1 MNNEAIKGINIK
13 KLSSILIFIE
23 AILFFLSII
32 MSVQVYVN
40 HKNVDRI
47 TDDYIGIQND
57 IYSLQSAS
65 DLMSA
70 KSRQYVMTGS
80 VGFAYEYFKEV
91 NETKRRDYA
100 VSNIKERISD
110 VGHGAAEPIEKALAK
125 SNSLLNK
132 ELHAMA
138 LIASLGDENDD
149 EYIPIELKEYT
160 LSEDEQ
166 NLSTTEKK
174 DKAYSLVFG
183 DGYSFEKL
191 SIRESVDEA
200 TINLLGEV
208 GDYKALISKRYNWS
222 FTTLMIL
229 LALSAF
235 NFIVI
240 AICLFRLVLHPLD
253 LSISAI
259 QEEQTIPLCKS
270 YELNYLAVTYNSVYE
285 QNTTTRLHLKSKAER
300 DELTGLLNR
309 SAFNDLVDFY
319 KNANEELAFLIM
331 DVDNFKNVNDTYGH
345 EVGDKALKYVA
356 SLLSECFRSNDFPIR
371 FGGDEFVVIMT
382 ELTHEQK
389 GVIERKLKYINDTLQ
404 NNEFTELP
412 KLSVSVGIAFS
423 AKGFGDDLFK
433 RADTA
438 LYKTKEK
445 GRCGYT
451 FA

>member
-1 MNNEAIKGINIK
+1 MVNHAIKGIKIK
-13 KLSSILIFIE
+13 RLSTILIFIE
-23 AILFFLSII
+23 IVLFVLSII
-32 MSVQVYVN
+32 VSISVYES

-47 TDDYIGIQND
+47 TDDYIGIQSD

-70 KSRQYVMTGS
+70 KSRQYVMTGGIS
-80 VGFAYEYFKEV
+80 FAYEYFKEV
-91 NETKRRDYA
+91 NESKRRDNA

-110 VGHGAAEPIEKALAK
+110 VGYGATEPIEKALAK
-125 SNSLLNK
+125 SNALMDK
-132 ELHAMA
+132 EIHAMA
-138 LIASLGDENDD
+138 LVASLEGND
-149 EYIPIELKEYT
+149 EYLPEELKEKI
-160 LSEDEQ
+160 LSDDELS
-166 NLSTTEKK
+166 LSTIEKK

-200 TINLLGEV
+200 TTNLLGEV
-208 GDYKALISKRYNWS
+208 GEYKALVSKKYQRS
-222 FTTLMIL
+222 FSALMVL
-229 LALSAF
+229 LALSAT

-259 QEEQTIPLCKS
+259 QEESTIPLCKS
-270 YELNYLAVTYNSVYE
+270 YELNYLASTYNLAYE
-285 QNTTTRLHLKSKAER
+285 QNATTRLHLKNKAER

-309 SAFNDLVDFY
+309 TAFNDLVNFY
-319 KNANEELAFLIM
+319 KDAVEELAFLII
-331 DVDNFKNVNDTYGH
+331 DVDNFKTVNDTYGH
-345 EVGDKALKYVA
+345 DIGDLALKKVA

-371 FGGDEFVVIMT
+371 YGGDEFVVIMT
-382 ELTHEQK
+382 ELAHGQR
-389 GVIERKLKYINDTLQ
+389 GVIERKLTYINETLQ
-404 NNEFTELP
+404 REDSEGIP

-423 AKGFGDDLFK
+423 NSGFGDNLFK
-433 RADTA
+433 MADDA
-438 LYKTKEK
+438 LYRTKQN